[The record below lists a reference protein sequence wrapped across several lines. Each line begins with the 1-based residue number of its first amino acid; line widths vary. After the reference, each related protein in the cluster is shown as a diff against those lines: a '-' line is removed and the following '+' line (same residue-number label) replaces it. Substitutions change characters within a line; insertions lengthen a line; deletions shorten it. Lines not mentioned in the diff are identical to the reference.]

1 MAGPRLFNATGS
13 AELRPRCGVDRL
25 RAWAAL
31 ASRPNG
37 SGGPAASASDD
48 AVLTQARD
56 RGGVEAEPVGK
67 HFFGVLAE

>member
-1 MAGPRLFNATGS
+1 MAANGSLSRSPQRVTAMGRNPRPGRGS
-13 AELRPRCGVDRL
+13 L
-25 RAWAAL
+25 AA
-31 ASRPNG
+31 RPNG